1 MFLYRKISE
10 YLEKTKYI
18 KYFSKF
24 MEMFPGDI
32 CINTFLFCKICDYLK
47 KIK

>member
-24 MEMFPGDI
+24 MEIYLIAEDLLNLNGMF
-32 CINTFLFCKICDYLK
+32 
-47 KIK
+47 